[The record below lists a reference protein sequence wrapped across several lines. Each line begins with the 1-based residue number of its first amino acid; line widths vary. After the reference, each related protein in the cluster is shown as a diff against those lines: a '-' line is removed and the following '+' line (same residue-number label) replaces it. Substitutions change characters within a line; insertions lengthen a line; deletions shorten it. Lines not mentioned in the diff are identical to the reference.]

1 MDKEQYSAFFVEKTG
16 WNFNYDPFVRFRVN
30 DTKCCA
36 SDVDKVIQIFN
47 ENTSIHEILKQL
59 DRKLFILNWIEGDD
73 ESYEYRLD
81 EWVLGVLE
89 YNDAKGKLGG
99 KTMNRK
105 YVDYFKKQT
114 GWDYSC
120 PPFDSYWVRDNGRC
134 NYTGSR
140 FDRMIEHFKG
150 LGLKKILEELDDE
163 AYLHSWF
170 EENPKPKENKDRYFR
185 FDEWINGVLDRNKE
199 RIYEEIGCDDEP
211 IEVKMKISDSMGLK
225 IKKTESMT
233 IDEFKECMKAYDK
246 IIIKLDSEKIDEYKK
261 DYGKLMI
268 TEPIIDSEIELT
280 DETIE
285 FMPKALN
292 VLHNYST
299 NSVID
304 YDLIDEVIGEY
315 YLTTKQD

>member
-1 MDKEQYSAFFVEKTG
+1 MDKEKYISFFREKTG
-16 WNFNYDPFVRFRVN
+16 WSLNHNPFFRFRVN
-30 DTKCCA
+30 DTKCCK
-36 SDVDKVIQIFN
+36 SNIDKIIPIFK
-47 ENTSIHEILKQL
+47 ENTSMYEILKEL
-59 DRKLFILNWIEGDD
+59 DLKLFILNWCEGDD
-73 ESYEYRLD
+73 ESYDYRLD
-81 EWVLGVLE
+81 EWILGVLE
-89 YNDAKGKLGG
+89 YNDAKGKIGG
-99 KTMNRK
+99 STMDSK
-105 YVDYFKKQT
+105 YVDYFKEKT
-114 GWDYSC
+114 GWDYSS

-150 LGLKKILEELDDE
+150 HSLKKILEELDDE

-170 EENPKPKENKDRYFR
+170 EKNPKPKENKDRYFR
-185 FDEWINGVLDRNKE
+185 FDEWINGVLDKNKE
-199 RIYEEIGCDDEP
+199 KIYGEIKCDDEP
-211 IEVKMKISDSMGLK
+211 IEAKMKMSDSMGLK

-246 IIIKLDSEKIDEYKK
+246 IIIKLDGEKIDEYKK

-268 TEPIIDSEIELT
+268 TEQILDSAIELT